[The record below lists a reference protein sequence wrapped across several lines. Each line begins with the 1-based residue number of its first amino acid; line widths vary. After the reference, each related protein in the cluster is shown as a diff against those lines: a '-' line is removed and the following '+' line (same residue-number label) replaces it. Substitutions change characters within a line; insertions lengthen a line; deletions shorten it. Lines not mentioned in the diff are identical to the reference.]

1 MKTTSALFCISLLA
15 LLPSCSEPQNRFI
28 DIQKTNAKILELSGI
43 DILAFQQQVERD
55 FQIYDAF
62 YDSLLIELRVEGTN
76 ELFQKY
82 GPYSV
87 RTNGDT
93 ITSADRDSLIIHFTH
108 GFVHG
113 IIQEECSDAD
123 SLCITKMKYRDNL
136 NRIQLPYGRLDSETS
151 EFIYL
156 DLYKKEYLTKEEF
169 TFMTLWWHILASAQ
183 VISDQEWYEA
193 RQKAS
198 N

>member
-1 MKTTSALFCISLLA
+1 MKTTSALFFLSLIA
-15 LLPSCSEPQNRFI
+15 LLLSCSEPQNRFI
-28 DIQKTNAKILELSGI
+28 DIEKTNSKILELSGI

-82 GPYSV
+82 GPYSI

-93 ITSADRDSLIIHFTH
+93 ITSADRDSMIVHFTQ
-108 GFVHG
+108 GFAHG
-113 IIQEECSDAD
+113 IIQEECSDTD
-123 SLCITKMKYRDNL
+123 SLCITKMKYRGKL